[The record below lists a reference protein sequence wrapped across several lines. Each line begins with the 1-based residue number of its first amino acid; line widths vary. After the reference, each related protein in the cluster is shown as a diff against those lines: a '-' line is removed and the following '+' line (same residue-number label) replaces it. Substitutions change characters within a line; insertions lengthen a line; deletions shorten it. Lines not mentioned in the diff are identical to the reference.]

1 MITKTKNISF
11 SDVEVKVC
19 VALHGAETRHSPELE
34 GEPLRQM
41 TAVNTNVEND
51 LDRAFGRVLEK
62 DG

>member
-1 MITKTKNISF
+1 MNDKNPSWLP
-11 SDVEVKVC
+11 DMEVKVC
-19 VALHGAETRHSPELE
+19 VALHGAETRHSPGLE
-34 GEPLRQM
+34 GEPPRPM